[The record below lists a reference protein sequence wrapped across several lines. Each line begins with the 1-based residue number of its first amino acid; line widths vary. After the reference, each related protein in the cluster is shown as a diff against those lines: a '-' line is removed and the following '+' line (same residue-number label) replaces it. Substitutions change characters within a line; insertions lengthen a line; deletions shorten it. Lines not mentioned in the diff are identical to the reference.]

1 MKKNL
6 LILTGVVFF
15 ILISTIIYLI
25 VKKPINDAATYYV
38 ETDKVFNEYGG
49 TKLIKNNFIKKQEGQ
64 KSLLDSMLAE
74 IQVRETGV
82 NISALT
88 EQQKV
93 SFLTKRNAYT
103 RLMNEYQ
110 QKNEEEFQQAQQALW
125 IQINQ
130 YIKDYGTENK
140 ITYILGATGTGNL
153 MYADTSYNITKPIVE
168 YINTRFEGKH

>member
-6 LILTGVVFF
+6 LILTGLLFVS
-15 ILISTIIYLI
+15 LIAMIIYLI
-25 VKKPINDAATYYV
+25 VKKPVNSTDTYYV
-38 ETDKVFNEYGG
+38 ETDKVFSDYQG
-49 TKLIKNNFIKKQEGQ
+49 TKLIRNNFVKKQEGQ
-64 KSLLDSMLAE
+64 KLLLDSMLAE
-74 IQVRETGV
+74 IQVRESGV
-82 NISALT
+82 NVAQLN
-88 EQQKV
+88 EQQKI
-93 SFLTKRNAYT
+93 SFLAKRNAYT
-103 RLMNEYQ
+103 RLMTEYQ
-110 QKNEEEFQQAQQALW
+110 EKNEEEFQQAQQALW